1 VLNLTYR
8 KLRWIIAGWLTL
20 STILNLVDRQT
31 LSILA
36 PLLRDKFHMSQQD
49 YAHIVSA
56 FLISYAVMYTVG
68 GRFVDWIGERVGM
81 AACILWWSICTILTS
96 LAQGFWSLGIIR
108 FLLGL
113 GEPGNYPAALR
124 ATTRWFPKA
133 ERGLPIALFSSG
145 SAVGNIIAPPM
156 IAGLMLLWGWRAAF
170 IIPGA
175 LGLVWLVVWLWIY
188 RLPEHLPGISPEEL
202 AWIRN
207 ENSQGVASASAS
219 GPQRWGDLLKDR
231 NVLALVLCRLV
242 SDPVWYF
249 YIFWIPEYLTRER
262 GFSLAEIGLYAW
274 IPFVAGAVG
283 GMVGGRASDRLVHAG
298 VRPARARTRVLY
310 ISAAIA
316 PLGMLTGKVHTAAMA
331 IALIAVMAFVVY
343 SWFINT
349 AALIPD
355 LFSEKV
361 VGSVLG
367 LMGTAGSAGAVVFT
381 TLVGFLLTH
390 YSYTAVFLLAGSM
403 HLLASLILWSLLREP
418 HS

>member
-1 VLNLTYR
+1 MLNLTYR

>member
-36 PLLRDKFHMSQQD
+36 PLLRDKFHLSPQD
-49 YAHIVSA
+49 YANIVSA

-81 AACILWWSICTILTS
+81 AACILWWSICAMLTS

-108 FLLGL
+108 FLLGI

-188 RLPEHLPGISPEEL
+188 RLPEHLPGISQEEL

-249 YIFWIPEYLTRER
+249 YLFWIPEYLTRER

-298 VRPARARTRVLY
+298 VSPARARTRVLY

-367 LMGTAGSAGAVVFT
+367 LMGTAGSAGGVVFT
-381 TLVGFLLTH
+381 FLVGFLLTH

>member
-1 VLNLTYR
+1 MLNLTYR

-20 STILNLVDRQT
+20 STILNLIDRQT

-36 PLLRDKFHMSQQD
+36 PLLRDKFHLSPQD
-49 YAHIVSA
+49 YANIVSA

-81 AACILWWSICTILTS
+81 AACILWWSICAMLTS

-219 GPQRWGDLLKDR
+219 GPPTLG
-231 NVLALVLCRLV
+231 RL
-242 SDPVWYF
+242 
-249 YIFWIPEYLTRER
+249 IE
-262 GFSLAEIGLYAW
+262 GQK
-274 IPFVAGAVG
+274 
-283 GMVGGRASDRLVHAG
+283 RASPRAVPVG
-298 VRPARARTRVLY
+298 V
-310 ISAAIA
+310 
-316 PLGMLTGKVHTAAMA
+316 
-331 IALIAVMAFVVY
+331 
-343 SWFINT
+343 
-349 AALIPD
+349 
-355 LFSEKV
+355 
-361 VGSVLG
+361 
-367 LMGTAGSAGAVVFT
+367 
-381 TLVGFLLTH
+381 
-390 YSYTAVFLLAGSM
+390 
-403 HLLASLILWSLLREP
+403 
-418 HS
+418 

>member
-1 VLNLTYR
+1 
-8 KLRWIIAGWLTL
+8 
-20 STILNLVDRQT
+20 
-31 LSILA
+31 
-36 PLLRDKFHMSQQD
+36 M
-49 YAHIVSA
+49 
-56 FLISYAVMYTVG
+56 
-68 GRFVDWIGERVGM
+68 
-81 AACILWWSICTILTS
+81 LTS

-188 RLPEHLPGISPEEL
+188 RLPEHLPGISQEEL

-249 YIFWIPEYLTRER
+249 YLFWIPEYLTRER

-298 VRPARARTRVLY
+298 VSPARARTRVLY